1 MPNYMIEALKGYS
14 IVDNIQRNKRMESL
28 ALEDRE
34 FNRSRIKKQDER
46 ADQEYKYQGELR
58 QRDTAEY
65 NNQMQLRDINAAE
78 IEQIFGP
85 EVTANPQAVRK
96 AGSLMQDPAR
106 TGKIIAMH
114 DEIGKYMSQGKN
126 PPNELTTQYLNLVGS
141 EELMQR
147 GGDDGLTREVES
159 VVPSNVP
166 GEIMI
171 GFTVTGKDGKKY
183 KAPMTTGASADPSD
197 NQVQSIP
204 LQRLM
209 EWGNGGAMTAK
220 AIAIAR
226 AKAGDNSFLEEYR
239 AAQQETAKRQQEMQ
253 DHQMKRGHGLEDY
266 AAKKAIDSGYDNKKR
281 GTDLA
286 DYEAKR
292 QIDAK
297 YKSKDGKKTVKA
309 NEDGSFLVFDQET
322 EEAKVV
328 YPPAVARQRA
338 AEMAMMWG
346 EEESAGILNKDKTEE
361 EIKAKADEFYAELM
375 GEDPEPMVAVT
386 QNGQTFQVPAAMVP
400 RQAQAAT
407 TEDKPRGEPKKK
419 ADKPKKKE
427 TPKSPAKKA
436 VEQGMSRRPDFGLS
450 KDTGKVIVGNDAY
463 SQLKKRFEA
472 LRNR

>member
-1 MPNYMIEALKGYS
+1 MMEALKGYS
-14 IVDNIQRNKRMESL
+14 IVDNIQRNKRMEAL

-34 FNRSRIKKQDER
+34 FNRGRLKKQDER
-46 ADQEYKYQGELR
+46 ADQEYAYQGELR
-58 QRDTAEY
+58 QRDTTEY

-85 EVTANPQAVRK
+85 EISANPQAVKK
-96 AGSLMQDPAR
+96 AGSLMQDPSR
-106 TGKIIAMH
+106 TGKIIALH
-114 DEIGKYMSQGKN
+114 DEIGQYMSQGKN

-147 GGDDGLTREVES
+147 GGDDGLMREVES

-166 GEIMI
+166 GEVMI

-226 AKAGDNSFLEEYR
+226 AKAGDNSFLEAYR

-253 DHQMKRGHGLEDY
+253 DYQMKRGHGLEDY
-266 AAKKAIDSGYDNKKR
+266 ATKKAIDSGYDAQRR

-297 YKSKDGKKTVKA
+297 YKTTTDKPPKKTVKY
-309 NEDGSFLVFDQET
+309 NDDGSFTVFNEET

-375 GEDPEPMVAVT
+375 GENPEPMVTVT

-407 TEDKPRGEPKKK
+407 TEDKPKKEPKNKT
-419 ADKPKKKE
+419 DKPKKKE
-427 TPKSPAKKA
+427 TSKSPAKKA
-436 VEQGMSRRPDFGLS
+436 VEQGMSKRPDFGLS